1 MREVSIVVRRDFVKE
16 RLVRTLKEEIMNSIP
31 DKIKK
36 NKEAYI
42 VPL

>member
-1 MREVSIVVRRDFVKE
+1 MVLRRDFVKE
-16 RLVRTLKEEIMNSIP
+16 RLVNILKGEILASIP
-31 DKIKK
+31 DKVKR